1 MTTTCISLC
10 ITSMG
15 VKKCF
20 SKERTYKDILVLSDT
35 GHCKDLCGSII
46 RSCWRTSPPFFLGPS
61 TSQVGHRD
69 AVERIINQGK
79 IAL

>member
-1 MTTTCISLC
+1 MTTTSHFSLYNIYGC
-10 ITSMG
+10 
-15 VKKCF
+15 KKMF
-20 SKERTYKDILVLSDT
+20 LERDILVLSDT